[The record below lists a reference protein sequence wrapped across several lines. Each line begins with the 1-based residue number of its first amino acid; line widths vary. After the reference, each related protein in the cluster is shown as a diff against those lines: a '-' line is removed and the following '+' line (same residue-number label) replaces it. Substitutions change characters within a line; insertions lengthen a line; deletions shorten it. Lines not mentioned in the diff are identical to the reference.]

1 MMLVDEQR
9 KNVLVLRVEEKRVDA
24 SKAPAFKDEVTKHIE
39 AGHSQ
44 LVLDLSRVE
53 FVDSSGL
60 GALVAC
66 LKRLGPRGNMAIAGA
81 SGAVIRLF
89 NLTRMD
95 RVFSLHDSVDAAVE
109 QLQS

>member
-1 MMLVDEQR
+1 M
-9 KNVLVLRVEEKRVDA
+9 
-24 SKAPAFKDEVTKHIE
+24 APAFKDEVTKHIE